1 MSWAADGRDRTDDR
15 RIQFSETMCSLFRY
29 VFVHVYAGPIVL
41 EGLCHTTQPQRRR
54 LLRAPFA
61 PFCGDA
67 LRRRGFSSYRS
78 RDILAKNGRPR
89 RPRGARSRRV
99 GRAACHA
106 SEARIIW
113 ASRAP
118 SYQHGEPCHCCCEPG
133 TMRRLCGMLGR
144 TRATYPIERSD
155 NWVCRASP
163 RYAGR
168 GIGACMHRA
177 HRAIGGSWAGIATCH
192 RTSAHAAWPG
202 PQSQARTFGTSS
214 ARMAR

>member
-1 MSWAADGRDRTDDR
+1 MSWDADERARADDR

-89 RPRGARSRRV
+89 RPRGARWTLDAAV
-99 GRAACHA
+99 GRHA
-106 SEARIIW
+106 SEACIIC
-113 ASRAP
+113 ASVAP
-118 SYQHGEPCHCCCEPG
+118 GYQ
-133 TMRRLCGMLGR
+133 R
-144 TRATYPIERSD
+144 
-155 NWVCRASP
+155 
-163 RYAGR
+163 
-168 GIGACMHRA
+168 
-177 HRAIGGSWAGIATCH
+177 
-192 RTSAHAAWPG
+192 
-202 PQSQARTFGTSS
+202 
-214 ARMAR
+214 